1 MGEQMGQDQVLK
13 TNAASVPCHRNGLGI
28 AVMRFVGRD
37 EPLPD
42 FCNSCKRSKHRLG
55 APMTAAAKTCGFY
68 HRLYLNRNGTL
79 RQFQPG
85 PEVHVDDDGGDFGNR
100 NLIKV

>member
-1 MGEQMGQDQVLK
+1 MGQQMGQDQVFK
-13 TNAASVPCHRNGLGI
+13 TYAASVPCHGNGLGI
-28 AVMRFVGRD
+28 AVMRGIGRN
-37 EPLPD
+37 EPLAD
-42 FCNSCKRSKHRLG
+42 VCNTCKRSKHRLG
-55 APMTAAAKTCGFY
+55 APMTAAAKTCGLY